1 MLPVIA
7 LIGRPNVGK
16 STLFNR
22 LTRSRDALVADYPG
36 LTRDRN
42 YGFGKL
48 GPVPYL
54 VIDTGGVAGGEE
66 GIEEAMVEQTVR
78 ALAEADI
85 AIIMVDGRSGLTAA
99 DLHVAELARR
109 HAKKTWLAVNK
120 AEGLDAAIANSEFHG
135 LGLGEPIAISASH
148 GDRIGALMDEVLDE
162 FDGDERNTV
171 LNETDEL
178 YVDERTADADES
190 DEPNDEQVEEQD
202 GDHELRIA
210 VIGRPNVGK
219 STLANR
225 LLGEDR
231 LVVFDQ
237 PGTTRDS
244 VSVPFERNDR
254 KYLLIDTAGIR
265 RKARVHEAIEKFSI
279 VKALQAI
286 EQAQVVIAV
295 LDAQEGVT
303 EQDVSLLGLVLE
315 RGRALVV
322 VTNKWDGLAS
332 DQRKQVRDDLERR
345 LPFLDFAERI
355 TISALH
361 GTAVGDLLP
370 AVERAYT
377 AATRDMSTTELTR
390 ELEAAVM
397 AHPTPLVRGRRIRL
411 RYAHQGGRNPPVIVI
426 HGNQTDKVPESYR
439 RYLINR
445 FRKVFKLKGTPVR
458 LAFKTGDNPYKGR
471 RNTLTPRQ
479 ERKRKRLMKK
489 VKK

>member
-36 LTRDRN
+36 LTRDRK

-48 GPVPYL
+48 GPIPYL

-66 GIEEAMVEQTVR
+66 GIEEAMVDQTIV
-78 ALAEADI
+78 ALQEADL

-99 DLHVAELARR
+99 DEHVAALARK

-120 AEGLDAAIANSEFHG
+120 AEGLDEAMANSEFHA
-135 LGLGEPIAISASH
+135 LGIGEPIAISAAH
-148 GDRIGALMDEVLDE
+148 GDRIAALMEEVLAVFQSPEPDE
-162 FDGDERNTV
+162 DE
-171 LNETDEL
+171 DEDD
-178 YVDERTADADES
+178 VVEDEEDR
-190 DEPNDEQVEEQD
+190 
-202 GDHELRIA
+202 ELKIA
-210 VIGRPNVGK
+210 VVGRPNVGK
-219 STLANR
+219 STLINR

-244 VSVPFERNDR
+244 VAVPFERNDR
-254 KYLLIDTAGIR
+254 KYVLIDTAGIR
-265 RKARVHEAIEKFSI
+265 RKARVHETIEN
-279 VKALQAI
+279 
-286 EQAQVVIAV
+286 
-295 LDAQEGVT
+295 
-303 EQDVSLLGLVLE
+303 
-315 RGRALVV
+315 GRALVV
-322 VTNKWDGLAS
+322 VTNKWDGLSS
-332 DQRKQVRDDLERR
+332 DHRKKVRDDLERR

-370 AVERAYT
+370 AVERAYN
-377 AATRDMSTTELTR
+377 AAMRDMSTTELTN
-390 ELEAAVM
+390 ELEAALI
-397 AHPTPLVRGRRIRL
+397 AHPTPLVRGRRIKL

-426 HGNQTDKVPESYR
+426 HGNQVERLPESYR

-445 FRKVFKLKGTPVR
+445 FRKAFKLKGTPVR
-458 LAFKTGDNPYKGR
+458 LAFKKGKNPFEGR

>member
-7 LIGRPNVGK
+7 LVGRPNVGK

-22 LTRSRDALVADYPG
+22 LTRSRDAIVADYPG
-36 LTRDRN
+36 LTRDRQ

-66 GIEEAMVEQTVR
+66 GIDEIMVEQTTR
-78 ALAEADI
+78 ALKEADV
-85 AIIMVDGRSGLTAA
+85 AIVIVDGRENVTSA
-99 DLHVAELARR
+99 DEHVVDLARR
-109 HAKKTWLAVNK
+109 HSKKSWLVVNK
-120 AEGLDAAIANSEFHG
+120 AEGLDPDMASSEFHA
-135 LGLGEPIAISASH
+135 LGLGEPLAISATH
-148 GDRIGALMDEVLDE
+148 GDHVGDLMDEVLAGFDSADDE
-162 FDGDERNTV
+162 DERAD
-171 LNETDEL
+171 DE
-178 YVDERTADADES
+178 DKA
-190 DEPNDEQVEEQD
+190 
-202 GDHELRIA
+202 LRIA
-210 VIGRPNVGK
+210 VVGRPNVGK

-225 LLGEDR
+225 MIGEDR

-244 VSVPFERNDR
+244 VAVPFERNDR
-254 KYLLIDTAGIR
+254 NYLLIDTAGIR
-265 RKARVHEAIEKFSI
+265 RKARVREVVEKFSI
-279 VKALQAI
+279 IKALQAI
-286 EQAQVVIAV
+286 ERAQVVVAV

-303 EQDVSLLGLVLE
+303 EQDVSLLGLILE

-322 VTNKWDGLAS
+322 VTNKWDGLSA
-332 DQRKQVRDDLERR
+332 DKRKHVRSELDRR
-345 LPFLDFAERI
+345 LPFLDFAERM

-370 AVERAYT
+370 AVERAYK

-390 ELEAAVM
+390 ELEAAVT
-397 AHPTPLVRGRRIRL
+397 AHPPPLVRGRRIRL

-426 HGNQTDKVPESYR
+426 HGNQTERVPESYR
-439 RYLINR
+439 RYLVNR

-458 LAFKTGDNPYKGR
+458 LALKTSDNPYKGR
-471 RNTLTPRQ
+471 RNKLTPRQ
-479 ERKRKRLMKK
+479 ERRKKRLLKH

>member
-36 LTRDRN
+36 LTRDRK
-42 YGFGKL
+42 YGFGKM
-48 GPVPYL
+48 GAIPYL

-66 GIEEAMVEQTVR
+66 GIEEAMVDQTIR
-78 ALAEADI
+78 ALQEADA
-85 AIIMVDGRSGLTAA
+85 AIVLVDGRSGLTAA
-99 DLHVAELARR
+99 DEHVAALARR
-109 HAKKTWLAVNK
+109 HARKTWLAVNK
-120 AEGLDAAIANSEFHG
+120 AEGLDANIANAEFHA
-135 LGLGEPIAISASH
+135 LGLGEPVAVSATH
-148 GDRIGALMDEVLDE
+148 GDRVAALIDDVLE
-162 FDGDERNTV
+162 SFESPQV
-171 LNETDEL
+171 E
-178 YVDERTADADES
+178 VDEDSVADE
-190 DEPNDEQVEEQD
+190 DR
-202 GDHELRIA
+202 ELRIA

-219 STLANR
+219 STLVNR
-225 LLGEDR
+225 MLGEER

-244 VSVPFERNDR
+244 VAVPFERNDR
-254 KYLLIDTAGIR
+254 KYVLIDTAGIR

-286 EQAQVVIAV
+286 EQAEVVIAV

-303 EQDVSLLGLVLE
+303 EQDVSLLGLVME

-322 VTNKWDGLAS
+322 VTNKWDGLSAE
-332 DQRKQVRDDLERR
+332 QRKKVRDDLERR

-370 AVERAYT
+370 AVERAFR
-377 AATRDMSTTELTR
+377 AAMRDLSTTELTR

-397 AHPTPLVRGRRIRL
+397 AHAPPLVRGRRIKL

-426 HGNQTDKVPESYR
+426 HGNQTDKLPEAFR

-445 FRKVFKLKGTPVR
+445 FRKAFKLKGTPVR
-458 LAFKTGDNPYKGR
+458 LAFKKGKNPFEGR
-471 RNTLTPRQ
+471 RNVLTPRQ

>member
-36 LTRDRN
+36 LTRDRK

-48 GPVPYL
+48 GPIPYL

-78 ALAEADI
+78 ALQEADV

-99 DLHVAELARR
+99 DQHVAELARK
-109 HAKKTWLAVNK
+109 HARKTWLAVNK
-120 AEGLDAAIANSEFHG
+120 SEGLDAAIANSEFHG
-135 LGLGEPIAISASH
+135 LGMGEPVAVSAAH
-148 GDRIGALMDEVLDE
+148 GDRIGALMDEILETFGVD
-162 FDGDERNTV
+162 D
-171 LNETDEL
+171 TDEDSTED
-178 YVDERTADADES
+178 DEDR
-190 DEPNDEQVEEQD
+190 
-202 GDHELRIA
+202 ELRIA
-210 VIGRPNVGK
+210 IIGRPNVGK

-225 LLGEDR
+225 ILGEER

-244 VSVPFERNDR
+244 VAVPFERNDR
-254 KYLLIDTAGIR
+254 KYVLIDTAGIR
-265 RKARVHEAIEKFSI
+265 RKARVHETIEKFSI

-286 EQAQVVIAV
+286 ERAEVVIAV

-303 EQDVSLLGLVLE
+303 EQDVSLLGLVME

-322 VTNKWDGLAS
+322 VTNKWDGLAA
-332 DQRKQVRDDLERR
+332 DQRKKVRDDLDRR

-370 AVERAYT
+370 AVERAFK
-377 AATRDMSTTELTR
+377 AAMRDMSTSELTR
-390 ELEAAVM
+390 ELESAVM
-397 AHPTPLVRGRRIRL
+397 AHPPPLVRGRRIKL
-411 RYAHQGGRNPPVIVI
+411 RYAHQGGRNPPVIVL
-426 HGNQTDKVPESYR
+426 HGNQLERLPEAYR

-445 FRKVFKLKGTPVR
+445 FRKAFKLKGTPVR
-458 LAFKTGDNPYKGR
+458 LSVKKGKNPYEGR